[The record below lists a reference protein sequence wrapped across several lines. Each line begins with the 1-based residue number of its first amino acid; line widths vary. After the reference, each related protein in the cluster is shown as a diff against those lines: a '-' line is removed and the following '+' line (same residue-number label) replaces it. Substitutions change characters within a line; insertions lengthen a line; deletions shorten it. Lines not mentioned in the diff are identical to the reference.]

1 MQISLL
7 LMEEIAK
14 LFAIMLM
21 GYAVVKAGLMK
32 SSESKSIS
40 VVMVYLVIPCV
51 IIDAFQVDYT
61 ADVKKGLLLAC
72 VAAVLVHVLFLILTT
87 ILKQALQL
95 DTIERATVIYSNAG
109 ILVIPLVQDLLGQ
122 EYVIYSSAYIAVQL
136 ILIWTHCKNMLC
148 EEDRLEWKKV
158 FLNVNIIS
166 IIVGVILFVCKIQL
180 PSGMQDVLDMMN
192 NMIGP
197 IGMLLAGMVIA
208 DVPLKTVFTKK
219 RNYVSTVLRLVIYPI
234 FILILMKMIN
244 TFAGVNDSKQ
254 ILLTVY
260 IASITPACATV
271 TSMAQLYDKDAAY
284 ASSLYVL
291 TTLLSNTQRPANPH
305 LIFCKENGYGFAG
318 LYVLLLVGRFC
329 SLGIVMY
336 KFHILCCNIQV
347 LTHFFNSRTWVTHF
361 EAQENTFMRFYRIFV
376 DHFIGKRV
384 TTVNSKTLQ

>member
-61 ADVKKGLLLAC
+61 ADVKKGLLLTCA
-72 VAAVLVHVLFLILTT
+72 AAVLVHVLFLILTT
-87 ILKQALQL
+87 ILKQVLQL

-166 IIVGVILFVCKIQL
+166 IIVGVILFICRIQM
-180 PSGMQDVLDMMN
+180 PSGVQDVMDMMN

-219 RNYVSTVLRLVIYPI
+219 RNYVSTVLRLIIYPI

-291 TTLLSNTQRPANPH
+291 TTLLSIVTMP
-305 LIFCKENGYGFAG
+305 
-318 LYVLLLVGRFC
+318 VMVG
-329 SLGIVMY
+329 MY
-336 KFHILCCNIQV
+336 
-347 LTHFFNSRTWVTHF
+347 
-361 EAQENTFMRFYRIFV
+361 EMFV
-376 DHFIGKRV
+376 
-384 TTVNSKTLQ
+384 

>member
-61 ADVKKGLLLAC
+61 PDVKKGLLLAC
-72 VAAVLVHVLFLILTT
+72 AAAVLVHVLFLILTT
-87 ILKQALQL
+87 ILKQVLRL

-109 ILVIPLVQDLLGQ
+109 ILVIPLVQDLLGK
-122 EYVIYSSAYIAVQL
+122 EYVIYSSAYITVQL
-136 ILIWTHCKNMLC
+136 VLIWTHCKNMIC

-166 IIVGVILFVCKIQL
+166 IIVGVILFVCRIQM
-180 PSGMQDVLDMMN
+180 PSGVQDVMDMMN

-208 DVPLKTVFTKK
+208 DVPLKIVFTKK
-219 RNYVSTVLRLVIYPI
+219 ETIFQQISTAKKLDANDVFIYSAIIYISASQYCISNTAVTQIELFRAFKVFLTSDVISLNIIKYKSI
-234 FILILMKMIN
+234 
-244 TFAGVNDSKQ
+244 AQ
-254 ILLTVY
+254 ILN
-260 IASITPACATV
+260 
-271 TSMAQLYDKDAAY
+271 
-284 ASSLYVL
+284 VL
-291 TTLLSNTQRPANPH
+291 AD
-305 LIFCKENGYGFAG
+305 GY
-318 LYVLLLVGRFC
+318 
-329 SLGIVMY
+329 M
-336 KFHILCCNIQV
+336 
-347 LTHFFNSRTWVTHF
+347 
-361 EAQENTFMRFYRIFV
+361 
-376 DHFIGKRV
+376 IGY
-384 TTVNSKTLQ
+384 QIDEYP